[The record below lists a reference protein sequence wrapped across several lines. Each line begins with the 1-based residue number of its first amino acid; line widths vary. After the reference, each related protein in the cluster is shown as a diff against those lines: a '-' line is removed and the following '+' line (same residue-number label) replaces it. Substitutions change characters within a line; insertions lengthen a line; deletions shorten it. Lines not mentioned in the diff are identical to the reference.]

1 MPQHKRGEAVSAIV
15 NVAAV
20 VTTFKP
26 EGSIL
31 ANLKRIATQVGLVI
45 LVDDTGQAAGG
56 LGGDFSKINNLL
68 YIKNKANIGIA
79 ATLNAGVER
88 AAEEGFNWV
97 IALDDDTLVS
107 ETYIAD
113 VFEFIHGNQ
122 LPDIGLVACSRGVGV
137 RAASRNEEKFF
148 TKRTLITS
156 GSVFSVD
163 VFRRVDGFDEGLFID
178 LVDFDFCTKIRKTG
192 RSIVMLNKYGMDHRV
207 GNSQMKN
214 FAFLRFVIYN
224 HAPFRL
230 YYQMRNIFI
239 FVKKHFTFDPMLST
253 YIFFDAFR
261 LPLKALLFEREK
273 LKRLSYLAAGLW
285 DGLIGRRGA
294 FALTRNR
301 DV

>member
-1 MPQHKRGEAVSAIV
+1 MSEVVK
-15 NVAAV
+15 VAAV

-26 EGSIL
+26 DGSIL
-31 ANLKRIATQVGLVI
+31 ANLKRIAVQVGLVI
-45 LVDDTGQAAGG
+45 LVDDTDQTAEGG
-56 LGGDFSKINNLL
+56 GPDFSKISNLR

-79 ATLNAGVER
+79 ASLNEGVKR

-107 ETYIAD
+107 ETYVAD
-113 VFEFIHGNQ
+113 VFEFIQGNQ

-137 RAASRNEEKFF
+137 GASSRNEEKFF
-148 TKRTLITS
+148 IKRTLITS

-178 LVDFDFCTKIRKTG
+178 LVDFDFCTKIRRIG
-192 RSIVMLNKYGMDHRV
+192 RSIIMLNKFGMDHRV

-230 YYQMRNIFI
+230 YYQMRNVFF
-239 FVKKHFTFDPMLST
+239 FVKKHFTFDPLLST
-253 YIFFDAFR
+253 YIFLDVFR

-273 LKRLSYLAAGLW
+273 LKRLSYLAAGLL
-285 DGLIGRRGA
+285 DGLIGRRGRIR
-294 FALTRNR
+294 LSPK
-301 DV
+301 

>member
-1 MPQHKRGEAVSAIV
+1 MHQYQRGVGVSEIV

-26 EGSIL
+26 EGSIM
-31 ANLKRIATQVGLVI
+31 ANLKRIAAQVGLVI

-56 LGGDFSKINNLL
+56 GGDFSNINNLL

-113 VFEFIHGNQ
+113 ILEFIQGNQ
-122 LPDIGLVACSRGVGV
+122 LPDIGLVACSRGLGV
-137 RAASRNEEKFF
+137 RADSRNEEKFF

-178 LVDFDFCTKIRKTG
+178 LVDFDFCTKVRKIG
-192 RSIVMLNKYGMDHRV
+192 RRIVMLNKYGMDHRV

-214 FAFLRFVIYN
+214 FAFLRFVIYH

-230 YYQMRNIFI
+230 YYQMRNVFI
-239 FVKKHFTFDPMLST
+239 FVRKHFTFDPMLST
-253 YIFFDAFR
+253 YLFLDAFR

-285 DGLIGRRGA
+285 DGLIGRRGRVR
-294 FALTRNR
+294 LNPK
-301 DV
+301 

>member
-1 MPQHKRGEAVSAIV
+1 MSEVV
-15 NVAAV
+15 NIAAV

-26 EGSIL
+26 DGSIL
-31 ANLKRIATQVGLVI
+31 TNLKRIAAQVGLVI
-45 LVDDTGQAAGG
+45 LVDDTGQAARGEAP
-56 LGGDFSKINNLL
+56 DFSKINNLR

-79 ATLNAGVER
+79 ASLNAGVAR

-113 VFEFIHGNQ
+113 VFEFIQGNQ

-137 RAASRNEEKFF
+137 RAASRDEEKFF

-163 VFRRVDGFDEGLFID
+163 VFRRVDGFDEGFFID
-178 LVDFDFCTKIRKTG
+178 LVDFDFCTKIRKIG
-192 RSIVMLNKYGMDHRV
+192 CSIVMLNKYGMDHKV

-214 FAFLRFVIYN
+214 FLFLKFVIYN
-224 HAPFRL
+224 HAPFRF
-230 YYQMRNIFI
+230 YYQMRNVFF
-239 FVKKHFTFDPMLST
+239 FVKKHFAFDPLLST
-253 YIFFDAFR
+253 YIFLDVFR

-273 LKRLSYLAAGLW
+273 LKRLSYLAVGLF
-285 DGLIGRRGA
+285 DGLIGRSGRVR
-294 FALTRNR
+294 FNPN
-301 DV
+301 